1 MQEQDNGQ
9 PLFTILMFMG
19 FIIIIIFIILSIFAS
34 EFDYLEWFR
43 HKMIEQFFHR

>member
-9 PLFTILMFMG
+9 PLFT
-19 FIIIIIFIILSIFAS
+19 ILSIFAS

-43 HKMIEQFFHR
+43 HTMIEQFFPRQEEGSEKN